1 MSKKVVTYREL
12 LSKVSA
18 ELKKVSDAAG
28 EKFDI
33 KKVGKAASVR
43 WAKVKA
49 GQDNEFSAPEKGA
62 SAPIKSK
69 KAKKPKKGKK
79 SSHDDESEHDTKKYV
94 HHHMISAQ
102 DILDNVDLSEEAR
115 EKIKAFIASS
125 KTKYCKTVKK
135 GKKSKRHRKKRKTK
149 KAKSI

>member
-1 MSKKVVTYREL
+1 MTKKIVTYREL

-18 ELKKVSDAAG
+18 ELKKEAAAAG
-28 EKFDI
+28 ETFDI
-33 KKVGKAASVR
+33 KKVGKATSER

-49 GQDNEFSAPEKGA
+49 GQDSEFSAPEKGT
-62 SAPIKSK
+62 SAPTKPQ
-69 KAKKPKKGKK
+69 KAKKAKKGKK
-79 SSHDDESEHDTKKYV
+79 SAHHDESEHETKKYV
-94 HHHMISAQ
+94 HHHIISAQ

-125 KTKYCKTVKK
+125 KTTYCKTVKK
-135 GKKSKRHRKKRKTK
+135 TKKSKRKRRKRKTK

>member
-18 ELKKVSDAAG
+18 ELKKEADAAG

-33 KKVGKAASVR
+33 KKVGKATSAR
-43 WAKVKA
+43 WTKVKA

-62 SAPIKSK
+62 PAPAKSK
-69 KAKKPKKGKK
+69 KAKKSKKGKK
-79 SSHDDESEHDTKKYV
+79 SSHDDDSEHDTKKYV
-94 HHHMISAQ
+94 HHHIISAQ

-115 EKIKAFIASS
+115 EKIKAFISSS
-125 KTKYCKTVKK
+125 KSTYCKTVKK
-135 GKKSKRHRKKRKTK
+135 TKKAKRKRRKRKTK